1 MFGLPNH
8 SIILIDKQGNRE
20 CVCDTDCN
28 SSSEVIES
36 INYLV
41 NKCHYNLNDYTKA
54 QYITYN
60 NLVIYEYDIKNG
72 VLVEN

>member
-8 SIILIDKQGNRE
+8 SIILIDKQGKKE

-28 SSSEVIES
+28 SRSEVIES

-41 NKCHYNLNDYTKA
+41 SKCHYNLDNYVKA
-54 QYITYN
+54 QYIAYN
-60 NLVIYEYDIKNG
+60 DIVIYEYDIKNG